1 MKIKLVILL
10 IVATTLIACN
20 NTSEKT
26 ISENIESKISELSN
40 DTEAYEL
47 IKTKCYICHSINSS
61 SHDVIIAP
69 PMAAVKMRYSRNYR
83 AKENFVEAITKWT
96 MDPKVEKALMSGAVD
111 NFNVMPKQVFVEE
124 EIRKIATY
132 IYENEL
138 EEPDWFDVHQKEMH
152 GDGMGR
158 GRNKMNGGNY

>member
-10 IVATTLIACN
+10 IVATTLIAFN
-20 NTSEKT
+20 NTPKKI
-26 ISENIESKISELSN
+26 ISKNIEIKISELSN
-40 DTEAYEL
+40 DAEAYEL

-83 AKENFVEAITKWT
+83 AKESFVEAITKWT
-96 MDPKVEKALMSGAVD
+96 MDPKVEKALMPGAVD

-138 EEPDWFDVHQKEMH
+138 EEPNWFDEHQKEMH
-152 GDGMGR
+152 GNGMGR
-158 GRNKMNGGNY
+158 RRNRMNGGDF